1 MLGAIIG
8 DIVGSVYEFNNIKTT
23 EFELFTEKSHFTDD
37 TVMTIAVAAGL
48 WRGYDNVLET
58 KKALI
63 DSMRYYG
70 RRFAYAGYGGRFAKW
85 LISQDPVPY
94 DSYGNGAAMRVSSVA
109 WIYNN
114 LEEIEKYAEV
124 TASVTHNHPEG
135 IKGAKSVAAAIFLAR
150 TGKTLDD
157 IKSYITTQYGYDLS
171 RTLDEIRP
179 NYKFYESC
187 QESVPEAITAF
198 LESNSFE
205 DSLRK
210 AVSLG
215 GDSDTIAAITGSIAE
230 AFYGGIPEW
239 IVKEALNRL
248 DEPLYDIYQMH
259 QSFLHIKFRWHRH
272 DQAKLCNIS

>member
-210 AVSLG
+210 SVSIG

-239 IVKEALNRL
+239 IVKEAISRL